1 MVHVKQIKCIHHDMK
16 NEKCQKMKSGESS
29 ARKDSPSETEVISF
43 PLLPCSSF
51 RAGLDL
57 GWLLQLDL
65 LLGQPLDLLAEEG
78 LAPGVGPA
86 AGVGLPAAEVGLPRE
101 AGPLAGLPSS

>member
-1 MVHVKQIKCIHHDMK
+1 MK
-16 NEKCQKMKSGESS
+16 NEKIQQMKNLLNAAPEKIVQSG
-29 ARKDSPSETEVISF
+29 TEVISF

-57 GWLLQLDL
+57 DWLLQLDP
-65 LLGQPLDLLAEEG
+65 LLGQLLGLGLLAKEG